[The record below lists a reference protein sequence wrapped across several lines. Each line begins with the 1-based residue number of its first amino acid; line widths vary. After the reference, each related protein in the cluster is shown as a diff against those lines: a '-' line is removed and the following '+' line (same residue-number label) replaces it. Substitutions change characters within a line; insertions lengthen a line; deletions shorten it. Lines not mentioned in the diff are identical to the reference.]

1 MPHTRP
7 RHRAATGRSS
17 DRSARAANLALMR
30 MMHNYRIHVAPEHG
44 TNQLFHVGRLQATF
58 HLEALARPWRAA
70 FCWLFQCFHCSR
82 RRRVG
87 RGTRGVEELDT
98 ATS

>member
-1 MPHTRP
+1 MPYIRP

-30 MMHNYRIHVAPEHG
+30 MMHSYRNYVAPEHG
-44 TNQLFHVGRLQATF
+44 TKPAFPRGQAASHVPPRGSGSALAGVFLLAFPLLQA
-58 HLEALARPWRAA
+58 P
-70 FCWLFQCFHCSR
+70 
-82 RRRVG
+82 RVG
-87 RGTRGVEELDT
+87 RPTRGVEELDT

>member
-1 MPHTRP
+1 MPYTRP

-30 MMHNYRIHVAPEHG
+30 MMHNYRNYVAPEYG
-44 TNQLFHVGRLQATF
+44 TNQLSHVGRLQATF
-58 HLEALARPWRAA
+58 HLEALARPWRVA
-70 FCWLFQCFHCSR
+70 FCWLFHCSR
-82 RRRVG
+82 RWRVG
-87 RGTRGVEELDT
+87 RPTRGVEELDT